1 MSLIDTPSQQ
11 DPAYQGSVM
20 WHGVALLPRL
30 RALNP
35 AELRLVINQASELNS
50 VNPLFMQPFAGTPQF
65 KVPALPSPEPDT
77 LYSGCQVI
85 AIMVFGLWVSVGE
98 DEELCE
104 GLMRAWP
111 IKEAVALCPR
121 PKEKD

>member
-1 MSLIDTPSQQ
+1 
-11 DPAYQGSVM
+11 M
-20 WHGVALLPRL
+20 WYGVALLPRL

-35 AELRLVINQASELNS
+35 AELRLVLNQASELNS
-50 VNPLFMQPFAGTPQF
+50 VNPLFLQPFAGTPQF
-65 KVPALPSPEPDT
+65 KVPALPSPQPEHGRSGAT

-85 AIMVFGLWVSVGE
+85 AIMVFGLWVSLGE
-98 DEELCE
+98 DEELCS